1 MDLDQGAPFGSFSQ
15 WARWVR
21 DPLLALGCRDPVHR
35 VAESKQRDVRR
46 QELSSIF
53 ELWLRHHGHRPVTGH
68 DLHDEVKARLDP
80 QVRGRQFLAHKL
92 ETLAGARPES
102 GPCRPVSGQHHS
114 RCRMVTAGL
123 EPAAGAQKALL
134 VVRGDMIRCD

>member
-53 ELWLRHHGHRPVTGH
+53 ELWLRHHGHCPVTGH

-102 GPCRPVSGQHHS
+102 GPCRPVSVSTIAVAEWPPQASNPPRGRRKRS
-114 RCRMVTAGL
+114 L
-123 EPAAGAQKALL
+123 SFGAT
-134 VVRGDMIRCD
+134 